1 MILPGLNRNYV
12 PISSMKIIRTPIM
25 AIMAVAVLVI
35 TLVVPHANAGS
46 KEFEALVDSSDTG
59 NESPD
64 TESEDSA
71 CLICGKT
78 FESRETLNVHK
89 QREHS
94 LSLISPAGVG

>member
-12 PISSMKIIRTPIM
+12 PIWSMKFIRTPIM

-64 TESEDSA
+64 TESEDS

-78 FESRETLNVHK
+78 FESRETLNAHK